1 MSQDLYLLVTNNSK
15 VISPPK
21 KKKKPTTEVRC
32 INCKYA
38 KHKIF
43 VSPFEKEREKK
54 IIIILLANSV

>member
-54 IIIILLANSV
+54 NIL